1 LRGAD
6 GAHVPARAA
15 SNNGEIELVRQD
27 ILASFL
33 GHGHYHEAPT
43 DKLASPMTTS
53 LDRILATLNSTEVG
67 SIDRIAERMRVAAAD
82 LRAIEQPELAARA
95 DDSIA
100 ALERADVAEFKRL
113 RAFIQSKV
121 GHLR

>member
-1 LRGAD
+1 
-6 GAHVPARAA
+6 
-15 SNNGEIELVRQD
+15 
-27 ILASFL
+27 
-33 GHGHYHEAPT
+33 
-43 DKLASPMTTS
+43 MTTS

-67 SIDRIAERMRVAAAD
+67 SIDRIAERMRVAATD
-82 LRAIEQPELAARA
+82 LRALEQPELAAKA
-95 DDSIA
+95 DESIA

>member
-1 LRGAD
+1 
-6 GAHVPARAA
+6 
-15 SNNGEIELVRQD
+15 
-27 ILASFL
+27 
-33 GHGHYHEAPT
+33 
-43 DKLASPMTTS
+43 MTTA

-67 SIDRIAERMRVAAAD
+67 SIDRIAERMRLAATD
-82 LRAIEQPELAARA
+82 LRAIEQGELAKKA
-95 DDSIA
+95 DESVE

>member
-1 LRGAD
+1 
-6 GAHVPARAA
+6 
-15 SNNGEIELVRQD
+15 
-27 ILASFL
+27 
-33 GHGHYHEAPT
+33 
-43 DKLASPMTTS
+43 MTTS

-82 LRAIEQPELAARA
+82 LRTIDQPALAAKA
-95 DDSIA
+95 DESVA